1 MTGPWGRPSVTVDLV
16 IFTVLEG
23 ELKVLLIRRGGEPCK
38 GMLALPGGF
47 VDAGNAGLARPP
59 GEPEDQGEDVEA
71 AALRELG
78 EETALD
84 AALLR
89 RHQVHLEQLY
99 TFGRTGRDPR
109 TRVITVAYYALVPPE
124 LVPLVQAGD
133 DAAEADWYTV
143 ATDVPWSKLAF
154 DHADI
159 LSTGLTR
166 IRGKLDHA
174 PIAFALVPSIFTASE
189 LRAVHEAIRHQR
201 IDAANFRRR
210 LNRMLEDGLIVPVP
224 EKRPPGGRGG
234 RPATQ
239 YRFRAAGRDPGG
251 DRGEGNRGGKPG
263 SGTFC

>member
-1 MTGPWGRPSVTVDLV
+1 MSGPWPRPSVTVDLV

-23 ELKVLLIRRGGEPCK
+23 ALKVLLIRRGGEVCH

-47 VDAGNAGLARPP
+47 VDVGDAGLPRPP
-59 GEPEDQGEDVEA
+59 GQPEDQGEDVEA

-89 RHQVHLEQLY
+89 KHRVHLEQLY
-99 TFGRTGRDPR
+99 TFGRAHRDPR

-133 DAAEADWYTV
+133 DASEAGWFSV
-143 ATDVPWSKLAF
+143 ATEVPWSELAF

-159 LSTGLTR
+159 LSTGVAR
-166 IRGKLDHA
+166 IRGKLDYA
-174 PIAFALVPSIFTASE
+174 PIAFSLVPAVFTASE
-189 LRAVHEAIRHQR
+189 LRQVHEAIRHQK
-201 IDAANFRRR
+201 IDKGNFRRR
-210 LNRMLEDGLIVPVP
+210 LKRMREDGLIVEVP
-224 EKRPPGGRGG
+224 GKRSSTGRGG

-239 YRFRAAGRDPGG
+239 YRFQAQEDPELAARPWPVSGR
-251 DRGEGNRGGKPG
+251 
-263 SGTFC
+263 SS